1 MADGCKDLNTC
12 LALATYDDLKEMI
25 KNEMHLRHKIFTI
38 GVMNTEYFS
47 FETFKDDE
55 RQCDYCKTT
64 CFLSAIKCNCKHDDG
79 KFHFILY
86 FFFKFNFIFFIFKG
100 NLRLVCVNHY
110 ENLCQKCPLEKF
122 ILLYRYRM
130 DELKIME
137 RELYRYI
144 LQLQS
149 IA

>member
-1 MADGCKDLNTC
+1 MADGCKDLNQC

-79 KFHFILY
+79 MLINFLFCLY
-86 FFFKFNFIFFIFKG
+86 NVYLLIFFYF
-100 NLRLVCVNHY
+100 
-110 ENLCQKCPLEKF
+110 
-122 ILLYRYRM
+122 
-130 DELKIME
+130 LKNK
-137 RELYRYI
+137 R
-144 LQLQS
+144 
-149 IA
+149 